1 MAPRNT
7 SGTVAA
13 AVAALALAAG
23 AAAGAAGAVGAE
35 FPCDVRVK
43 GRRRGDP
50 ECTTTVWRVPRAEA
64 RALGLKRRTVFRSC
78 PSKRAQRRARRG
90 KTQLAAGN
98 LPGGDDKVLAGF
110 EESSVTKSGFLWSA
124 VTYDDAGAPT
134 MALIRD
140 AESTLVFAEGAPV
153 EVAQSGRRRRTGMTC
168 RTRTDEA
175 TAPGTDIELFLE
187 DHPLPGDHDLGRARF
202 EAGAAVAAACSAEST
217 PSAKVIYE
225 LDSEFVAEKGGVSAA
240 VAEATDLTNIATAQ
254 YMLQAGVELDTE
266 IFIDTNQSPTGHSY
280 TATGALTT
288 LFEFTARWN
297 ADSSLQAVAA
307 DAAVVHLISGRAPP
321 EDPTV
326 LGIAWVASACKTS
339 KAVAISW
346 STRLD
351 NSPDACKIALIMHEN
366 GHTFSL

>member
-1 MAPRNT
+1 MAGGRRRRDPRA
-7 SGTVAA
+7 GPFAAAWAA

-23 AAAGAAGAVGAE
+23 AAGAE
-35 FPCDVRVK
+35 FPCQVRVK

-50 ECTTTVWRVPRAEA
+50 ECTKTVWRIPKAEA

-134 MALIRD
+134 MALMRD
-140 AESTLVFAEGAPV
+140 AESTLVFAEGAPA
-153 EVAQSGRRRRTGMTC
+153 EVAQSGRRRRRRRRGTGMTC

-175 TAPGTDIELFLE
+175 TAPGTDTELFLE

-225 LDSEFVAEKGGVSAA
+225 LDS
-240 VAEATDLTNIATAQ
+240 
-254 YMLQAGVELDTE
+254 
-266 IFIDTNQSPTGHSY
+266 
-280 TATGALTT
+280 
-288 LFEFTARWN
+288 
-297 ADSSLQAVAA
+297 
-307 DAAVVHLISGRAPP
+307 
-321 EDPTV
+321 
-326 LGIAWVASACKTS
+326 
-339 KAVAISW
+339 
-346 STRLD
+346 
-351 NSPDACKIALIMHEN
+351 
-366 GHTFSL
+366 

>member
-35 FPCDVRVK
+35 FPCEGRVK

-90 KTQLAAGN
+90 KTQLAGGN

-134 MALIRD
+134 KSVMRDTEGTLI
-140 AESTLVFAEGAPV
+140 FAERAPA
-153 EVAQSGRRRRTGMTC
+153 EAAQSGRRRR
-168 RTRTDEA
+168 RR
-175 TAPGTDIELFLE
+175 
-187 DHPLPGDHDLGRARF
+187 RR
-202 EAGAAVAAACSAEST
+202 
-217 PSAKVIYE
+217 
-225 LDSEFVAEKGGVSAA
+225 
-240 VAEATDLTNIATAQ
+240 
-254 YMLQAGVELDTE
+254 
-266 IFIDTNQSPTGHSY
+266 
-280 TATGALTT
+280 
-288 LFEFTARWN
+288 R
-297 ADSSLQAVAA
+297 
-307 DAAVVHLISGRAPP
+307 R
-321 EDPTV
+321 
-326 LGIAWVASACKTS
+326 
-339 KAVAISW
+339 
-346 STRLD
+346 
-351 NSPDACKIALIMHEN
+351 
-366 GHTFSL
+366 